1 MYKLLYFA
9 TIGLLAFSIGG
20 CGGEGSN
27 TASPSPSPSTPSPS
41 PAASASPTP
50 PAQTFQSPIVAAQP
64 PGLIRSTNP
73 DERARQTQTAIG
85 NNKNRNPTQS
95 LPLVPMA
102 PLTANPS
109 QVDPFGPL
117 PPIALQI
124 PSGANAGAGMTSAI
138 PKLPQREVADLP
150 TLPQV
155 APPQIGAPIPGTES
169 HFFSRRHRGTSWL
182 VAPSSAAKCS
192 SGQFRRHRGATWLAT
207 PSSGA
212 KCSSVRSFSYL
223 PAWTR
228 THCSSTHRSAGFCR
242 NCQ

>member
-1 MYKLLYFA
+1 MHKLLYFA

-27 TASPSPSPSTPSPS
+27 TASPSPSPSAPSPS

-50 PAQTFQSPIVAAQP
+50 AAQTFQSPIVAAQP

-73 DERARQTQTAIG
+73 DERARQAQTGIG
-85 NNKNRNPTQS
+85 DNKNRNPTQS
-95 LPLVPMA
+95 LPPVPIG

-109 QVDPFGPL
+109 QADPFGPL

-124 PSGANAGAGMTSAI
+124 PSGAANAGAGMTCSTPQTATARSSRATQTAPSGSPPNWSA
-138 PKLPQREVADLP
+138 RSRYR
-150 TLPQV
+150 
-155 APPQIGAPIPGTES
+155 S

-182 VAPSSAAKCS
+182 VAPSSAAKYS
-192 SGQFRRHRGATWLAT
+192 SGQSRRHRGATWLAA
-207 PSSGA
+207 PNSGA
-212 KCSSVRSFSYL
+212 KCSSVRSSSYL

-228 THCSSTHRSAGFCR
+228 THCS
-242 NCQ
+242 